1 MGDARRAV
9 LNGQNGNKREREE
22 EVKLKLVCVEVDGLR
37 RKQWEEMRHYPA
49 RGMEGERMNIPDKA
63 APQ

>member
-22 EVKLKLVCVEVDGLR
+22 EVKLKLVCVEVDGV
-37 RKQWEEMRHYPA
+37 EEKTVGRNASLPSK
-49 RGMEGERMNIPDKA
+49 GDGEGEEHT
-63 APQ
+63 

>member
-22 EVKLKLVCVEVDGLR
+22 EVKLKLVCVEVDGV
-37 RKQWEEMRHYPA
+37 EEKTVGRNASLPSK
-49 RGMEGERMNIPDKA
+49 GDGGKEMNIPDKA

>member
-22 EVKLKLVCVEVDGLR
+22 EVKLKLVCVEVDGV
-37 RKQWEEMRHYPA
+37 EEKTVGRNA
-49 RGMEGERMNIPDKA
+49 SLLSKGDGERDGHT
-63 APQ
+63 

>member
-22 EVKLKLVCVEVDGLR
+22 EVKLKLVVCVEVVDGV
-37 RKQWEEMRHYPA
+37 EEKTVGRNA
-49 RGMEGERMNIPDKA
+49 SLLSKGDGERDGHT
-63 APQ
+63 

>member
-22 EVKLKLVCVEVDGLR
+22 EVKLKLVCVEVDGV
-37 RKQWEEMRHYPA
+37 EEKTVGRNASLPSKGDGG
-49 RGMEGERMNIPDKA
+49 REMNIPDKA